1 GCARRPAGG
10 RIDLIER
17 LNETVK
23 QEHAPALAR
32 PGAAPAR
39 RRHRAPHPRRGPRRV
54 SAPRHGRRPHAGDRV
69 GGARQPGAAA
79 LLLPHEGAARA
90 RRVRAR
96 RLAAD
101 AGGHPGDRGRGAAR
115 RESQACRCARARP
128 PVARAVPARIHH
140 RRARP
145 SSRARLAADCRGDA
159 RPDARSAAAADVRRP
174 AAADRR
180 TRRRGHHAADRARIV
195 RRQPDGAVHLPL
207 RGAPDGAGA
216 ARARRGGVFAVHRPA
231 TRRAGRFLSRS
242 AAAMTSSRFLV
253 RVAGAVWI
261 AVAAMVDA
269 RAQAPLQLG
278 SLQRAALASDARS
291 REIEQ
296 LQRQSALRLKNLDV
310 EQLPSVSVLGQTQ
323 YQSDVPTAPFS
334 LPNGEPAFA
343 PPKFTYDA
351 SLRVDQRL
359 YDPSLEPRRALE
371 RAGLAES
378 QARVRTS
385 LYALRQE
392 VNEAFFTAKLLE
404 EQLGSLETSIADL
417 EARLRETTARVR
429 EGAALA
435 GDAAAVEATL
445 LRQRQ
450 QADEIRASRRA
461 AMARLARLAGEP
473 IDADAPLALPDLAA
487 TASQARRDLDALR
500 ARPEYDQFARTRDRA
515 ARQEDVA
522 AAAERPQVSAFG
534 RVGYGR
540 PGLNFINDGSES
552 YAIAGLQL
560 NWKAWNW
567 GAAARERDALAIQQE
582 IVSAE
587 EASFS

>member
-1 GCARRPAGG
+1 
-10 RIDLIER
+10 
-17 LNETVK
+17 
-23 QEHAPALAR
+23 
-32 PGAAPAR
+32 
-39 RRHRAPHPRRGPRRV
+39 
-54 SAPRHGRRPHAGDRV
+54 
-69 GGARQPGAAA
+69 
-79 LLLPHEGAARA
+79 
-90 RRVRAR
+90 
-96 RLAAD
+96 
-101 AGGHPGDRGRGAAR
+101 
-115 RESQACRCARARP
+115 
-128 PVARAVPARIHH
+128 
-140 RRARP
+140 
-145 SSRARLAADCRGDA
+145 
-159 RPDARSAAAADVRRP
+159 
-174 AAADRR
+174 
-180 TRRRGHHAADRARIV
+180 
-195 RRQPDGAVHLPL
+195 
-207 RGAPDGAGA
+207 
-216 ARARRGGVFAVHRPA
+216 
-231 TRRAGRFLSRS
+231 
-242 AAAMTSSRFLV
+242 MTSSRFLV

-261 AVAAMVDA
+261 AVAAMADA

-587 EASFS
+587 EASFSSAIRRGVENDLATIDRLQGAADADQRILELREAIDKAARVRLDEGVTTAADYLDRRTEWLTAQFERARHRVELAYAEARLLTTLGLEVH